1 MHRPSVII
9 SRVLQVVVFT
19 GGRGSDVLSRRL
31 LRRPDVRLTLA
42 VNGYDD
48 GASTGEVRRF
58 LGDALGPSDFR
69 KNASRVAEATSSCTV
84 ALVRTLDHRL
94 PIDLDGDAAASALS
108 ALIAGHPPAAL
119 QLAPPDLPDAERR
132 GLNERLEAFLHEV
145 RASGRP
151 FRFADCAIGN
161 MVFAGSYLRCQRDF
175 NRAVDDYTTLL
186 GLAPGVVDNVTDGTN
201 ACLVAIDTA
210 GEVLGTEEAVVD
222 STRTTRIADIFL
234 IDRPLGPEE
243 CRRLT
248 AAGPERARAELDARA
263 ARVGLSERLAARLDE
278 ADVIVYAPG
287 TQYSS
292 LFPSYLTPG
301 LGDRIAGNLRAIKLL
316 ITNLESDA
324 EISGASAVSLVERAL
339 YYLTDKGAHPR
350 PAPCLI
356 THYLINDP
364 RHVEKSRPYVPLGQ
378 VDTFED
384 PRLVRIGFYEEGVT
398 GRHDA
403 SKVLEPFIEAKLTP
417 PERPRIGVLLYG
429 AATSSKIAETLLEM
443 VRADQ
448 PIDADVTVFLTASPE
463 LEHTLF
469 DKLPFRFEPHASDL
483 EASEAMRAAAE
494 TGRFDFVALFDSSS
508 MYRGDDFV
516 ALFRYIGSSKLDAI
530 WGSRRLSLRDI
541 EQAYRFHYY
550 QNPLMRA
557 VSRAGSH
564 FLSLV
569 YLAFFGRYVA
579 DTLSGARVVRAAEL
593 VGLPVPF
600 NHKLLNAYLLPRLL
614 RRRADLLEVPV
625 QFIPLSPERVRRT
638 GVMEGLRSVATVVW
652 QRFAP
657 VARAPDHA
665 QSREPDHAQS

>member
-1 MHRPSVII
+1 M
-9 SRVLQVVVFT
+9 FT

-31 LRRPDVRLTLA
+31 LGRPDVRLTLA

-69 KNASRVAEATSSCTV
+69 KNASRVAEAIGSCTP

-94 PIDLDGDAAASALS
+94 PLDLDGEAAATALT
-108 ALIAGHPPAAL
+108 ALVTGRATDAL
-119 QLAPPDLPDAERR
+119 RLAPPDLPEPERR
-132 GLNERLEAFLHEV
+132 GLNERLDAFLQEW
-145 RASGRP
+145 RTSRRP

-161 MVFAGSYLRCQRDF
+161 MVFAGSYLRCGRQF
-175 NRAVDDYTTLL
+175 NRAVDDYTALL

-201 ACLVAIDTA
+201 ACLVAIDSSGA
-210 GEVLGTEEAVVD
+210 VLGTEEAIVD
-222 STRTTRIADIFL
+222 SKRATRIADIFL
-234 IDRPLGPEE
+234 VDRPLTPEE
-243 CRRLT
+243 CARLT
-248 AAGPERARAELDARA
+248 AAGPDQARAELDARA
-263 ARVGLSERLAARLDE
+263 ARVGLSGRIAARLDD

-316 ITNLESDA
+316 VTNLESDA

-339 YYLTDKGAHPR
+339 FYLTDKGARPR

-364 RHVEKSRPYVPLGQ
+364 RQVEKTRPYVPLGQ
-378 VDTFED
+378 VESFED

-403 SKVLEPFIEAKLTP
+403 SKVLEPFLEAKLTP
-417 PERPRIGVLLYG
+417 PGRTRIGVLLYG
-429 AATSSKIAETLLEM
+429 AATASKIAETLLEM

-448 PIDADVTVFLTASPE
+448 PIDADVTIFLTTSAE
-463 LEHTLF
+463 LEQALF
-469 DKLPFRFEPHASDL
+469 DKLPFRFEPHPSDL
-483 EASEAMRAAAE
+483 EASEAVRAAAAA
-494 TGRFDFVALFDSSS
+494 GRFDFVALFDSSS

-516 ALFRYIGSSKLDAI
+516 ALFGYIGSSKLDAI

-557 VSRAGSH
+557 VSRVGSH

-569 YLAFFGRYVA
+569 YLIFFGRYVA

-600 NHKLLNAYLLPRLL
+600 THKLLNAYLLPRLL

-625 QFIPLSPERVRRT
+625 QFIPMSPERVRRT
-638 GVMEGLRSVATVVW
+638 GVMEGLRSVATVIW

-657 VARAPDHA
+657 VARQPDHA
-665 QSREPDHAQS
+665 QSREPDHARS

>member
-1 MHRPSVII
+1 M
-9 SRVLQVVVFT
+9 FT

-31 LRRPDVRLTLA
+31 LGRPDVRLTLA

-69 KNASRVAEATSSCTV
+69 KNASRVAEATGTCSIG
-84 ALVRTLDHRL
+84 LVRMLDHRL
-94 PIDLDGDAAASALS
+94 PVDLEGDAAAAALS
-108 ALIAGHPPAAL
+108 DLAAGGAAAPL
-119 QLAPPDLPDAERR
+119 KLAAAEVRDAERR
-132 GLNERLEAFLHEV
+132 GVAERLEAFLHEW
-145 RASGRP
+145 RASRRP

-161 MVFAGSYLRCQRDF
+161 MVFAGSYLRCGRQF
-175 NRAVDDYTTLL
+175 NRAIDDYTALL
-186 GLAPGVVDNVTDGTN
+186 GLAPGVIDNVTDGAN
-201 ACLVAIDTA
+201 ACLVAIDSSGA
-210 GEVLGTEEAVVD
+210 VLGTEAAIVD
-222 STRTTRIADIFL
+222 SRRSSRIADIFL
-234 IDRPLGPEE
+234 IDRPLTPEE
-243 CRRLT
+243 CARLT
-248 AAGPERARAELDARA
+248 ALGPERARAELDARA
-263 ARVGLSERLAARLDE
+263 ARLTLSERLAARLDD

-301 LGDRIAGNLRAIKLL
+301 LGDRIAANLHAIKLL

-324 EISGASAVSLVERAL
+324 EISGASAVSLVDRAL
-339 YYLTDKGAHPR
+339 YYLTDKGTRPR

-364 RHVEKSRPYVPLGQ
+364 GHVEKARPYVPLGQ
-378 VDTFED
+378 VETFED
-384 PRLVRIGFYEEGVT
+384 PRLVRIGFFEEGVT

-417 PERPRIGVLLYG
+417 PARPRIGVLLYG
-429 AATSSKIAETLLEM
+429 AATASKIAETLLEM

-448 PIDADVTVFLTASPE
+448 PIDADVTVFLTTSPE
-463 LEHTLF
+463 LEQALF
-469 DKLPFRFEPHASDL
+469 DKLPFQFEPHASDL
-483 EASEAMRAAAE
+483 AASEAVRAAVTA
-494 TGRFDFVALFDSSS
+494 GRFDFVALFDSSS

-557 VSRAGSH
+557 VSRVGSH

-569 YLAFFGRYVA
+569 YLTFFGRYVA

-593 VGLPVPF
+593 TGLPVPF

-638 GVMEGLRSVATVVW
+638 GVMEGLRSVATVIW

-657 VARAPDHA
+657 VSREPEPAA
-665 QSREPDHAQS
+665 SREPDHARS

>member
-1 MHRPSVII
+1 
-9 SRVLQVVVFT
+9 VLQVVVFT

-31 LRRPDVRLTLA
+31 LGRPDVRLTLA

-69 KNASRVAEATSSCTV
+69 KNASRVAEAIGSCSP
-84 ALVRTLDHRL
+84 ALITTLDRRL
-94 PIDLDGDAAASALS
+94 PMDLHGDAAA
-108 ALIAGHPPAAL
+108 AAL
-119 QLAPPDLPDAERR
+119 TALVVPDLKEEERR
-132 GLNERLEAFLHEV
+132 GLHERLETFLQEW
-145 RASGRP
+145 RTSGRR
-151 FRFADCAIGN
+151 FTFADCAIGN
-161 MVFAGSYLRCQRDF
+161 LVFAGSYLRCQRSF
-175 NRAVDDYTTLL
+175 NRAVDDYTALV
-186 GLAPGVVDNVTDGTN
+186 GLAPGIVDNVTDGTN
-201 ACLVAIDTA
+201 ACLVAIDSSGA
-210 GEVLGTEEAVVD
+210 VLGTEEAIVD
-222 STRTTRIADIFL
+222 SKRATRIADIFL
-234 IDRPLGPEE
+234 VDRPLGPDE
-243 CRRLT
+243 CARLT
-248 AAGPERARAELDARA
+248 AAGPERARAELDARS
-263 ARVGLSERLAARLDE
+263 ARVGLSERLAARIDA

-301 LGDRIAGNLRAIKLL
+301 LGDRLAGNLRAIKLL

-324 EISGASAVSLVERAL
+324 EISGASAVALVERAL
-339 YYLTDKGAHPR
+339 YYLTDKGTRPR

-364 RHVEKSRPYVPLGQ
+364 RQVEKARPYVPLGQ
-378 VDTFED
+378 VESFED
-384 PRLVRIGFYEEGVT
+384 PRLVRIGSYEEGVT

-417 PERPRIGVLLYG
+417 PARTRIGVLLYG
-429 AATSSKIAETLLEM
+429 AATASKIAETLLEM

-448 PIDADVTVFLTASPE
+448 PIDADVTVFLTTSPE
-463 LEHTLF
+463 LQTLF
-469 DKLPFRFEPHASDL
+469 EKLPFRFEPHASDL
-483 EASEAMRAAAE
+483 AACDAVRDAV
-494 TGRFDFVALFDSSS
+494 TAGRFDFVALFDSSS

-541 EQAYRFHYY
+541 EQAYRYHYY

-557 VSRAGSH
+557 VSRVGSH

-569 YLAFFGRYVA
+569 YLTFFGRYVA
-579 DTLSGARVVRAAEL
+579 DTLSGARVVRSAEL
-593 VGLPVPF
+593 AGLPVPF

-657 VARAPDHA
+657 VSRQPDHA
-665 QSREPDHAQS
+665 QSREPDHARS